1 MTISWLEFEKPI
13 ADIQDKIDELTAI
26 TGYESEIS
34 KLRTQI
40 EKLKTKLYSD
50 LTPWQKVLL
59 ARHPSRPY
67 MLDYIDLITSEFI
80 ELAGDRGFA
89 DDKAIVGGLAKIDL
103 GEDKH
108 LNVAI
113 IGTQKGRETKD
124 KIARNF
130 GMPHPDG
137 YRKALRIMKLAE
149 KFDLPIVTLV
159 DTPGAY
165 PGVGAEE
172 RGQAEAIARN
182 LREMSV
188 LRVPVVVIITGEG
201 GSGGALALA
210 VGNRVLAMEYSV
222 YSVISPEGCA
232 SILWRDSDKA
242 EDAAK
247 ALKISSSDLFQF
259 GIIDEIVPEPLGGA
273 HQDYKLAAK
282 YIKESILKYL
292 AELKNMTPEE
302 LIAQRV
308 EKFQSIGVYKSN

>member
-1 MTISWLEFEKPI
+1 MNINWLDFEKPI
-13 ADIQDKIDELTAI
+13 AELQKKIDELSTI
-26 TGYESEIS
+26 PGYDGEIS
-34 KLRTQI
+34 KLRTQV
-40 EKLKTKLYSD
+40 EKLKTKLYSN

-89 DDKAIVGGLAKIDL
+89 DDKAIIGGLAKIDI
-103 GEDKH
+103 GDEKT
-108 LNVAI
+108 LNVVI

-130 GMPHPDG
+130 GMPHPEG

-149 KFDLPIVTLV
+149 KFDLPVVNLV

-165 PGVGAEE
+165 PGIGAEE

-182 LREMSV
+182 QREMAV
-188 LRVPVVVIITGEG
+188 MKVPIIVIVTGEG

-210 VGNRVLAMEYSV
+210 VGNRVLMMEYAV

-242 EDAAK
+242 EEAAN
-247 ALKISSSDLFQF
+247 ALKITAHDLLQF
-259 GIIDEIVPEPLGGA
+259 GVIDEIIPEPLGGA

-282 YIKESILKYL
+282 YIKEAILKNL
-292 AELKNMTPEE
+292 AELKNMSPDE
-302 LIAQRV
+302 LVAQRI
-308 EKFQSIGVYKSN
+308 EKFQSIGVYKNI

>member
-1 MTISWLEFEKPI
+1 MNISWLEFEKPI

-34 KLRTQI
+34 KLKTQI
-40 EKLKTKLYSD
+40 EKLKTKLYSN

-67 MLDYIDLITSEFI
+67 TLDYLDLITTEFI

-89 DDKAIVGGLAKIDL
+89 DDKAIVGGLAKIDF
-103 GEDKH
+103 GEEKH
-108 LNVAI
+108 LDVVI

-130 GMPHPDG
+130 GMPHPEG

-149 KFDLPIVTLV
+149 KFNLPIVTLV

-210 VGNRVLAMEYSV
+210 VGNRVLAMEYSI
-222 YSVISPEGCA
+222 YSVITPEGCA

-247 ALKISSSDLFQF
+247 ALKISSSDLYQF

-282 YIKESILKYL
+282 YIKESIRKYL

-302 LIAQRV
+302 LISQRI

>member
-1 MTISWLEFEKPI
+1 MINWLEFEKPI
-13 ADIQDKIDELTAI
+13 AEVQKKIDELTAI
-26 TGYESEIS
+26 TGYDSEIS
-34 KLRTQI
+34 KLKTQI
-40 EKLKTKLYSD
+40 EKLKTKLYSN

-67 MLDYIDLITSEFI
+67 TLDYLDLITTEFI
-80 ELAGDRGFA
+80 ELSGDRGFA
-89 DDKAIVGGLAKIDL
+89 DDKAIIGGLAKIDL
-103 GEDKH
+103 GEDKY
-108 LNVAI
+108 LNVVI

-130 GMPHPDG
+130 GMPHPEG
-137 YRKALRIMKLAE
+137 YRKALRLMKLAE
-149 KFDLPIVTLV
+149 RFNLPIVTFV

-165 PGVGAEE
+165 PGIGAEE

-182 LREMSV
+182 LKEMSV
-188 LRVPVVVIITGEG
+188 LKVPVVVIVTGEG

-210 VGNRVLAMEYSV
+210 VGNRVLAMEYSI

-242 EDAAK
+242 EDAAA
-247 ALKISSSDLFQF
+247 ALKISSSDLFKF

-282 YIKESILKYL
+282 YIKETILKHL
-292 AELKNMTPEE
+292 AELKNMTPAE
-302 LIAQRV
+302 LVAQRV

>member
-1 MTISWLEFEKPI
+1 MNISWLEFEKPI

-34 KLRTQI
+34 KLKTQI
-40 EKLKTKLYSD
+40 EKLKTKVYSD

-67 MLDYIDLITSEFI
+67 MLDYVDLITTEFI

-89 DDKAIVGGLAKIDL
+89 DDKAIVGGLARIDL
-103 GEDKH
+103 GEEKY
-108 LNVAI
+108 LNVVI

-124 KIARNF
+124 KITRNF
-130 GMPHPDG
+130 GMPHPEG

-222 YSVISPEGCA
+222 YSVITPEGCA
-232 SILWRDSDKA
+232 SILHQYKDKPEEA
-242 EDAAK
+242 TEV
-247 ALKISSSDLFQF
+247 LKISSSDLFQF

-302 LIAQRV
+302 LISQRI

>member
-40 EKLKTKLYSD
+40 EKLKTKLYSN

-67 MLDYIDLITSEFI
+67 MLDYIDLITTEFI

-103 GEDKH
+103 GEEKH
-108 LNVAI
+108 LNVVI

-124 KIARNF
+124 KIVRNF
-130 GMPHPDG
+130 GMPHPEG

-242 EDAAK
+242 EDAAA
-247 ALKISSSDLFQF
+247 ALKISANDLFQF

-273 HQDYKLAAK
+273 HQDHKLAAK
-282 YIKESILKYL
+282 YIKEAILKHL